1 MIDTSQIV
9 DIIRSLGL
17 LSDDELGKI
26 SSFCTVSCEQIGQ
39 RIKAPEYSNHP
50 AILMACASV
59 ALYMFLLVNSTAE
72 DFSSFKAGDITV
84 KHNREARIE
93 NAATLKNE
101 SLVCAAPYLND
112 IDFSFK
118 AVEV

>member
-9 DIIRSLGL
+9 EIISNLGL
-17 LSDDELGKI
+17 LSDDEIEKI
-26 SSFCTVSCEQIGQ
+26 TSFCIVSCEQIGQ
-39 RIKAPEYSNHP
+39 RLKSPDYSTHP
-50 AILMACASV
+50 AILMACASI
-59 ALYMFLLVNSTAE
+59 ALYMFLLVNSTTE
-72 DFSSFKAGDITV
+72 DFSSFKAGDITI

-93 NAATLKNE
+93 NATTLKNE

-112 IDFSFK
+112 IDFSFR